1 MPRVGREKSESGVY
15 HVMMRGINRQD
26 IFFDV
31 EDKEKF
37 IEILLR
43 YKPVCEYKIYGYCL
57 MSNHIHLLIKEEKE
71 TVSQVIK
78 RIGVSYVHWYNMKY
92 ERCGHLFQ
100 GRFKSENV
108 EDDRYLLVVLR
119 YIHQNPVKAG
129 IIEEAAK
136 YRWSSYAEY
145 VSQKPFVT
153 DIDLVLDLLH
163 PNRKEAV
170 AMFKE
175 FMIKENEDKC
185 LGYESY
191 KEKRMSD
198 KDVRQLIQK
207 LIKSDD
213 IQVIQQM
220 SRNERN
226 KALRYLKEMD
236 ISIRQLARVTGLG
249 RRIIGKA

>member
-1 MPRVGREKSESGVY
+1 MLK
-15 HVMMRGINRQD
+15 M
-26 IFFDV
+26 
-31 EDKEKF
+31 
-37 IEILLR
+37 
-43 YKPVCEYKIYGYCL
+43 
-57 MSNHIHLLIKEEKE
+57 
-71 TVSQVIK
+71 TV
-78 RIGVSYVHWYNMKY
+78 
-92 ERCGHLFQ
+92 
-100 GRFKSENV
+100 
-108 EDDRYLLVVLR
+108 LLVV

-226 KALRYLKEMD
+226 KALRHLKEMD
-236 ISIRQLARVTGLG
+236 ISINSWPGSPG
-249 RRIIGKA
+249 CRRIIEKANRRAETSLSPQKRIDGQRTRREVCIIDGNGNHRAYALPSTMRAGRGEHTNAVSVFEDVI